1 MVYVMYAEHDG
12 AECNE
17 TAIQRVN
24 CDRTLV
30 IDYGLGVLFVSRV
43 HVVLDDLPRH
53 VHVTGISI
61 RIGIIVRLLVCGVCH
76 DCRVCWCRR
85 LKRLSHRLRGVFN
98 GISLRDIALSR
109 AGTKARGT

>member
-1 MVYVMYAEHDG
+1 MQNMMEQKIMKRDSD
-12 AECNE
+12 
-17 TAIQRVN
+17 TAWGIERRKELIINHWLMSV
-24 CDRTLV
+24 LV
-30 IDYGLGVLFVSRV
+30 ERGIEVIRRNLRG
-43 HVVLDDLPRH
+43 H
-53 VHVTGISI
+53 VHICGVPV